1 MGGMVVG
8 NVPGVVM
15 VSAASYTY
23 LASSR
28 KCGGGAT
35 LLTCGRGNTRWVAVF
50 IDGVRIYDAS
60 MGAMN
65 RADFNRINVRVYAAV
80 EFYPGGAS
88 LPMQY
93 NSTGSD
99 CGTLLLWARER

>member
-1 MGGMVVG
+1 
-8 NVPGVVM
+8 
-15 VSAASYTY
+15 
-23 LASSR
+23 
-28 KCGGGAT
+28 
-35 LLTCGRGNTRWVAVF
+35 VAVF

-65 RADFNRINVRVYAAV
+65 RPDFNRINVREYAAV

-99 CGTLLLWARER
+99 CGTLLLWTRER